1 MTFEKESHN
10 QKLGKTKKKRMAEE
24 DNFLRGRTLDFLF
37 EFIDEYVLDEELL
50 LKGK

>member
-1 MTFEKESHN
+1 
-10 QKLGKTKKKRMAEE
+10 MAEE

-50 LKGK
+50 LKEFDQDLEVVRKIIRILLQ